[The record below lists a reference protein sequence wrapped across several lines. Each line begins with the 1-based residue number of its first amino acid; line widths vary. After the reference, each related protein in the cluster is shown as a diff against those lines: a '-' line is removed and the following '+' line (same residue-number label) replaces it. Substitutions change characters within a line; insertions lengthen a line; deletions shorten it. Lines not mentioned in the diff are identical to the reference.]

1 MHNYTHYLICQARD
15 RRNGSAL
22 TARPIGDFCRPKR
35 ECDGERARKTTSLAR
50 YFRPFCLLLDHHRC
64 CISSSL
70 LPLLLYIQNLLVEL
84 PRSYCVW
91 CLPLE
96 LSSPSLHPRNAQGA
110 PKPHQVPQG
119 LSAMQKWSCQGELGS
134 FFLHHFL
141 VNDCLGST
149 LYNTNK
155 YDRASRE
162 PRAHSPFP
170 CEAIH
175 PWLADH
181 HPGRWNCHGY
191 Y

>member
-1 MHNYTHYLICQARD
+1 MGRERGRRRLWPGTFVLSVFFLI
-15 RRNGSAL
+15 
-22 TARPIGDFCRPKR
+22 IVVVVF
-35 ECDGERARKTTSLAR
+35 
-50 YFRPFCLLLDHHRC
+50 LLLCSHFC
-64 CISSSL
+64 FIFKTYSL
-70 LPLLLYIQNLLVEL
+70 NFLDPTL
-84 PRSYCVW
+84 CVCV

-181 HPGRWNCHGY
+181 HSGRWKCHGY